1 MPFFDGSRG
10 RVHHTAWLPDRDVRA
25 VVVFC
30 HGDFGEHV
38 GLYEVL
44 GRRLAADGI
53 AVHALDFTGHG
64 RSDGERDLMLSRDD
78 QVDDARTLAG
88 LALAQH
94 PGRPLVLMG
103 HSGGGVAV
111 LLLAQR
117 SPELARAL
125 VVSAPPAQC
134 LPWVEALMAQEADD
148 VEDPDPS
155 AMFSTHPEYL
165 DALWHDPLVHRG
177 PVPRRTIEAVEA
189 AWPAVAAGV
198 AEGRPSIPTLFLHG
212 ECDPM
217 VPVEHS
223 RALVARLP
231 RATLRTFPGDLH
243 DVLNEHD
250 RDAVHDV
257 VAGFV
262 LAQVRPAAVRT

>member
-10 RVHHTAWLPDRDVRA
+10 RIFHDAWLPEGEVRA

-30 HGDFGEHV
+30 HGGFGEHL
-38 GLYEVL
+38 GLYDAL
-44 GRRLAADGI
+44 GRRLAADGV
-53 AVHALDFTGHG
+53 AVHALDALGHG
-64 RSDGERDLMLSRDD
+64 RSEGERDLMPSWDVY
-78 QVDDARTLAG
+78 VDDARTLAG
-88 LALAQH
+88 IAQARH
-94 PGRPLVLMG
+94 PGRPLVLQG
-103 HSGGGVAV
+103 HSGGGVAA

-117 SPELARAL
+117 SPELAQAL

-134 LPWVEALMAQEADD
+134 LPWVEALMAQEVDD
-148 VEDPDPS
+148 VEDPDP
-155 AMFSTHPEYL
+155 ATMFSTRPEYL
-165 DALWHDPLVHRG
+165 DALLHDPLVHRG
-177 PVPRRTIEAVEA
+177 PVPRQTIEAVEA
-189 AWPAVAAGV
+189 AWPAVEAGV

-212 ECDPM
+212 EADPM
-217 VPVEHS
+217 VPVAHS

-262 LAQVRPAAVRT
+262 LAQVHSAVWT